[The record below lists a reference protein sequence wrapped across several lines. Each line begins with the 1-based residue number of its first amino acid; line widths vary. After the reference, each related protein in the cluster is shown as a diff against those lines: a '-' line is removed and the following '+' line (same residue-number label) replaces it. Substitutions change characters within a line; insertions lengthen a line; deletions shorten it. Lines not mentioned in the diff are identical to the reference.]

1 LNCYPSEQYK
11 RLLERGLPIVE
22 RKLDIVNLIS
32 NITLLRQ
39 ANKLG
44 CQHDHINLDDDTKS
58 AHSTSEEEHVHEEA
72 HEEEHVHVEAH
83 ESMSELIAQENMSEE
98 SYQDF

>member
-1 LNCYPSEQYK
+1 
-11 RLLERGLPIVE
+11 
-22 RKLDIVNLIS
+22 
-32 NITLLRQ
+32 
-39 ANKLG
+39 
-44 CQHDHINLDDDTKS
+44 LDDDTES
-58 AHSTSEEEHVHEEA
+58 AHSTSEEEHVHVGT